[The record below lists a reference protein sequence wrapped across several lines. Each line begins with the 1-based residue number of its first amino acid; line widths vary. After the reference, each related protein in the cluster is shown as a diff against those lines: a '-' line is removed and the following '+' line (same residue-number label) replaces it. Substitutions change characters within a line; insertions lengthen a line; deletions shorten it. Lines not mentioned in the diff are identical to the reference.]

1 MDGHRRLDQRDALIA
16 DITPQPNLMMT
27 HSFRC
32 KASHGDKAINVKEYC
47 YDNDI
52 MLYYDDILELI
63 IYSENVKNEYEF
75 KKQVEYAAE
84 MRKR

>member
-1 MDGHRRLDQRDALIA
+1 MDGHRRFDQRDALIDA
-16 DITPQPNLMMT
+16 IEPKPDILMT

-32 KASHGDKAINVKEYC
+32 KASHGDKAKSIKEYC

-52 MLYYDDILELI
+52 FSYYDDILELI
-63 IYSENVKNEYEF
+63 IYAENVRNEYEF
-75 KKQVEYAAE
+75 KKAVEHAAE